1 VWFFGGLSGGGGR
14 GLREVGLWEEGIIF
28 GSGHCSCMVVI

>member
-1 VWFFGGLSGGGGR
+1 MWFFWGLSGGGGR
-14 GLREVGLWEEGIIF
+14 GLREVGLWEGIIF

>member
-1 VWFFGGLSGGGGR
+1 MWFLGGLSGGGGR